1 MDKFIRFR
9 TELEKGDEV
18 FDEECRNFLSEIRKA
33 YQGFDEEKARMN
45 FEHLM
50 KINHLRKVIRDLK
63 VSLVKEKTE
72 NPIYT
77 VSSWFLYDSYKYLTK
92 EPEEAIHYV
101 TGIKIDN
108 IFTLDRMVTFGMDKQ
123 SLGFVRGDFSSS
135 HKALIQMDEYG
146 HRLHAWFHSHP
157 GTGIGASY
165 PSGVDKDH
173 QERLERGGYPAIGA
187 IFTRDG
193 FVRFFS
199 LNGCFEVIV
208 YGKEIDKV
216 EERCFRLIEVS

>member
-9 TELEKGDEV
+9 AELEKGDET

-33 YQGFDEEKARMN
+33 YQGFDEEKARVN

-50 KINHLRKVIRDLK
+50 KVNRLRRLIKDLK
-63 VSLVKEKTE
+63 TFLGKEKTK

-92 EPEEAIHYV
+92 KPEEAAHYV
-101 TGIKIDN
+101 TGVKIDN
-108 IFTLDRMVTFGMDKQ
+108 IFTLDRMITFEMNKQ
-123 SLGFVRGDFSSS
+123 SLGFVSGDFSSS
-135 HKALIQMDEYG
+135 HRALIEMDEYG
-146 HRLHAWFHSHP
+146 HRLHGWFHSHP

-165 PSGVDKDH
+165 PSSIDKDH

-193 FVRFFS
+193 FIRFFS
-199 LNGCFEVIV
+199 LNSYFEIII
-208 YGKEIDKV
+208 YGKGVNKV
-216 EERCFRLIEVS
+216 GEKCWHLIKVS